1 MGNKQGTSTHQE
13 DIYRL
18 IFQLLANIVW
28 APETR
33 SFLLKSKILNHISE
47 LNPRTLIKSRR
58 GHFILTLWL
67 QLILNISFTKDGQ
80 HILFNQPNLPTIL
93 INCINHCKPDNR
105 DTALVILRNLCTHSI
120 LKSKL
125 LTANF
130 NVINCFRDILLDSH
144 LDTNSLYSIRVVL
157 SAIEAAIHNS
167 KKVSSIS
174 LFWFSL

>member
-1 MGNKQGTSTHQE
+1 MGNKQSTSTHQE
-13 DIYRL
+13 DIYKL
-18 IFQLLANIVW
+18 IFQLLANMVW

-80 HILFNQPNLPTIL
+80 HILFNQPNL
-93 INCINHCKPDNR
+93 
-105 DTALVILRNLCTHSI
+105 
-120 LKSKL
+120 
-125 LTANF
+125 

-174 LFWFSL
+174 LF

>member
-1 MGNKQGTSTHQE
+1 M
-13 DIYRL
+13 
-18 IFQLLANIVW
+18 VW
-28 APETR
+28 APETK

-105 DTALVILRNLCTHSI
+105 ETALVILRNLCTH
-120 LKSKL
+120 
-125 LTANF
+125 NF

-167 KKVSSIS
+167 KKILILHSGTARFYVYNQAFPRI
-174 LFWFSL
+174 LWNFRILTGIP